1 VKIKKGVYIVMS
13 LFKKSDSDSKHEKW
27 KNPLPEP
34 KKVKAEDIT
43 SDKTKRRAAAGIVAL
58 TFIGALGLFYVGNW
72 RASEIGEQID
82 TVSKK
87 TAVLEKK
94 VGQLNDEKAST
105 DDEIAVTANS
115 AANAGTKVAELQ
127 NRYSGYNLETQGD
140 SVKENAKALDKYFG
154 ENDKNARTPWYAG
167 SDAAVKWEFES
178 TYSFTGKTADVIW
191 LCKDG
196 SGQLYA
202 YVTAVYDAD
211 SQTFSKVVRQY
222 TAIGQTHVKAT
233 DEKKYKTKLD
243 EIIKE
248 IQKKKSSDT
257 KENKFTPEQ
266 QEEINE
272 ARQKAREEE
281 LNANH

>member
-1 VKIKKGVYIVMS
+1 MS
-13 LFKKSDSDSKHEKW
+13 LFKKSDSDSEHKKR
-27 KNPLPEP
+27 KNPLSEP

-43 SDKTKRRAAAGIVAL
+43 SDKARKRAAAGIVAL
-58 TFIGALGLFYVGNW
+58 IFVGALGLFYVGNW

-87 TAVLEKK
+87 TAVLEKE
-94 VGQLNDEKAST
+94 VGQLSDEKAST

-115 AANAGTKVAELQ
+115 AASAGTKVAELQ
-127 NRYSGYNLETQGD
+127 NKYSGYNLEIQGD

-167 SDAAVKWEFES
+167 QASNATVKWEFES
-178 TYSFTGKTADVIW
+178 TYSFTGKKADVIW

-202 YVTAVYDAD
+202 YVTAIYDAD
-211 SQTFSKVVRQY
+211 SQTFSKVVRQH
-222 TAIGQTHVKAT
+222 TAIGQAHVKAT

>member
-1 VKIKKGVYIVMS
+1 MS
-13 LFKKSDSDSKHEKW
+13 LFKKNDSEHKKR

-43 SDKTKRRAAAGIVAL
+43 SNKTKRRAAAGVIAL
-58 TFIGALGLFYVGNW
+58 TFVGALGLFYVGNW

-94 VGQLNDEKAST
+94 VGQLSDEKAST

-127 NRYSGYNLETQGD
+127 NKYSSYNLETQGD

-167 SDAAVKWEFES
+167 SDAVVKWEFES

-211 SQTFSKVVRQY
+211 SQTFSKVVRQH
-222 TAIGQTHVKAT
+222 TAIGQAHVKAT